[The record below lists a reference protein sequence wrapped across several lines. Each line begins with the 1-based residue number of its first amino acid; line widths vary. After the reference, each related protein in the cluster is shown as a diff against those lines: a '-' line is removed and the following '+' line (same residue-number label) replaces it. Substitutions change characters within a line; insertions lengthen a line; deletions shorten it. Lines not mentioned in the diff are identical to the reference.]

1 MSWLPAGFA
10 HPTKVDVCPGYHL
23 RPIRAE
29 DTPIDYPAV
38 MGSRESLW
46 AIYGEDWGW
55 PPAEMTEEQDREDL
69 AHHEREIAEHA
80 SFNYA
85 LLNDAE
91 TALFG
96 CVYLDPPQRSGRDA
110 EISWWVVDEL
120 AGGPVHRALDE
131 FVPGWIASAWPLRTP
146 YYPYNRSGQPL

>member
-1 MSWLPAGFA
+1 MSWLPADFA
-10 HPTKVDVCPGYHL
+10 HPTRVDVCPGYHL
-23 RPIRAE
+23 RPIRAD

-46 AIYGEDWGW
+46 ARYGPTWGW
-55 PPAEMTEEQDREDL
+55 PRATMTEEQDRADL
-69 AHHEREIAEHA
+69 ARHEREIAEHV

-85 LLNDAE
+85 LFNEDE

-96 CVYLDPPQRSGRDA
+96 CVYLDPTEQDDA

-120 AGGPVHRALDE
+120 VGGEVQRAFDA
-131 FVPGWIASAWPLRTP
+131 FVPAWIASAWPFRAPLIHQ
-146 YYPYNRSGQPL
+146 SGDQL

>member
-1 MSWLPAGFA
+1 MSWLPADFA
-10 HPTKVDVCPGYHL
+10 HPTRVDVCPGYHL
-23 RPIRAE
+23 RPIRAD

-46 AIYGEDWGW
+46 ARYGPTWGW
-55 PPAEMTEEQDREDL
+55 PSATMTEEQDRADL
-69 AHHEREIAEHA
+69 ARHEREIAEHV

-85 LLNDAE
+85 LFNEDE

-96 CVYLDPPQRSGRDA
+96 CVYLDPSDRDEA

-120 AGGPVHRALDE
+120 AGGEVQRAFDE
-131 FVPGWIASAWPLRTP
+131 FVPAWIASAWPFRGPLIHQ
-146 YYPYNRSGQPL
+146 SGDQL